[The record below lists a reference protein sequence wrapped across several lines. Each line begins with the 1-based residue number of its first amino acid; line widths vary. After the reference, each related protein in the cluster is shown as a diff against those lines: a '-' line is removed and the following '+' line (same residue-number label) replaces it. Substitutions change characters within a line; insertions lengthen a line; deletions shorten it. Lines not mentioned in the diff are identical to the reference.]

1 MTDSTLVFTAEA
13 EGRPA
18 VVCNFGVHAGREA
31 TPAEIDRL
39 GVALLDELELI
50 DVVSERRYRF
60 DRERAA
66 AVYQVRVEL
75 PAGTQPQQIPAVEG
89 AVESWARDCLDERRL
104 VTP

>member
-13 EGRPA
+13 DGQMT

-39 GVALLDELELI
+39 GTALLDDLEPI
-50 DVVSERRYRF
+50 DVVSERRYSF
-60 DRERAA
+60 DREGAA

-75 PAGTQPQQIPAVEG
+75 SADTARERVPAVVG
-89 AVESWARDCLDERRL
+89 TVEAWARDCLDERRL

>member
-13 EGRPA
+13 DGQPA

-39 GVALLDELELI
+39 GTALVGDLEPI

-66 AVYQVRVEL
+66 AVYQVRIEL
-75 PAGTQPQQIPAVEG
+75 PAETAREQIPAVAG
-89 AVESWARDCLDERRL
+89 TVEAWALDCLDERRL

>member
-13 EGRPA
+13 DGQPA

-39 GVALLDELELI
+39 GAALVGEHEPI

-60 DRERAA
+60 DRERGA

-75 PAGTQPQQIPAVEG
+75 PGDTLPQRIPVVADT
-89 AVESWARDCLDERRL
+89 VESWARDCLDERRL